1 MINSR
6 YDGILHKETSP
17 RTMEGF
23 FCFIRYFAKAF
34 VAFCLVKSIRK
45 KSIKLS
51 NSTYVGILLFNVDVS
66 LKYYVIENE

>member
-23 FCFIRYFAKAF
+23 F
-34 VAFCLVKSIRK
+34 VVFCHLCALKI
-45 KSIKLS
+45 
-51 NSTYVGILLFNVDVS
+51 VS
-66 LKYYVIENE
+66 LQ